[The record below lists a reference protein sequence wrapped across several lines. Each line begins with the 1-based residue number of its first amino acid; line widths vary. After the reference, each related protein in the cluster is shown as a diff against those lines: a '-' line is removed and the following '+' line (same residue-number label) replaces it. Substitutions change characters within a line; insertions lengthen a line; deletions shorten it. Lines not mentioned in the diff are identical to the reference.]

1 MDYPIK
7 FIIRD
12 DRVNSKGKCPIYL
25 RYTLQRKFVNKPIKH
40 SISPQFWDKED
51 GRPTRNYPDYKGL
64 RTVLKDFEEYVID
77 RLNQYKEQYGVFPGV
92 KHFKSVIEG
101 TSVQIQQSGVKTLEH
116 YFKEYVAYRKDEKA
130 RNVEKTHILT
140 TL

>member
-25 RYTLQRKFVNKPIKH
+25 RYTLQRKFINTPVKH
-40 SISPQFWDKED
+40 SISPQFWDKVD

-64 RTVLKDFEEYVID
+64 RTILKDFEDAVIE
-77 RLNQYKEQYGVFPGV
+77 RLYQYKDQNGVFPEIE
-92 KHFKSVIEG
+92 HFKNVIAG
-101 TSVQIQQSGVKTLEH
+101 I
-116 YFKEYVAYRKDEKA
+116 
-130 RNVEKTHILT
+130 
-140 TL
+140 